1 MAENNAHPRRNSK
14 PWTLSVAG
22 RIYGLIAF
30 AIVCQ
35 AGGIAYQLDAYRDG
49 IWEER
54 RHELRNLT
62 ALAVSIVNAEQ
73 AAVEAGQKT
82 LEAAQASAKSRVKAL
97 RYNGSDYFWINDM
110 TPRMVMHPIKPEL
123 NGQDLSSNRDPSG
136 KHLFLEF
143 VETVRR
149 AAAASSI
156 TAGPNR
162 ARLSRSRSSRT

>member
-1 MAENNAHPRRNSK
+1 MRSYLRPRRAPPERAEIAHREHDGATAYDTLPQGAKGTTMAENNAHPRRNSK

-97 RYNGSDYFWINDM
+97 RYNGS
-110 TPRMVMHPIKPEL
+110 
-123 NGQDLSSNRDPSG
+123 
-136 KHLFLEF
+136 
-143 VETVRR
+143 
-149 AAAASSI
+149 
-156 TAGPNR
+156 
-162 ARLSRSRSSRT
+162 